1 MNNLTPEYLRVPT
14 LPLLNHLAG
23 NRSSNVLRPI
33 FCRTDRHQNSFF
45 PDSVKS
51 WNNIGPE
58 LRDAKSLSVFKKN
71 ILKIIRP
78 VKRSIF
84 NIHNPMATRWIFQL
98 RVDLSPLRSHK
109 KAHNFQD
116 TPNDKCL
123 CNFPETTLHFL
134 LKCTI
139 HNEFRPIL
147 FQILNPIL
155 LLNDMT
161 NLNDIEIVHLLLY
174 EVGTFTKIE
183 LF

>member
-1 MNNLTPEYLRVPT
+1 MISIPLTLNYQMNALERTQYQAALAVSGTWKGTKRNKFYEELGWETLDQRRFFRRLTQFYKIMNNLTPEYLRVPT

-84 NIHNPMATRWIFQL
+84 NIHGF
-98 RVDLSPLRSHK
+98 S
-109 KAHNFQD
+109 NFVSISV
-116 TPNDKCL
+116 L
-123 CNFPETTLHFL
+123 
-134 LKCTI
+134 
-139 HNEFRPIL
+139 
-147 FQILNPIL
+147 
-155 LLNDMT
+155 
-161 NLNDIEIVHLLLY
+161 
-174 EVGTFTKIE
+174 
-183 LF
+183 